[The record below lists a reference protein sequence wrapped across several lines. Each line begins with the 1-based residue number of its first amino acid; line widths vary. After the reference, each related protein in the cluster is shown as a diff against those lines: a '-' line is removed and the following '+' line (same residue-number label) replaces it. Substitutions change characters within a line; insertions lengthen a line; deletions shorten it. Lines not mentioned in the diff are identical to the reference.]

1 MKKIYVAMIVL
12 SSVLIL
18 SSCWKNTEKNE
29 NYEENMAVEV
39 SQEEVDSNAWNEEMM
54 EEQQVLENAEMVK
67 DYPMEK
73 MEDNMME
80 GNLEEEMNDE
90 MKKQNSQDEMSNKQ
104 EEVSV
109 EKIEENMES
118 QETMMNQEENS
129 KESYSEENS
138 MNEEMSEEDKMNMKE
153 EGDNMYWYNQYS
165 EDKLS
170 SSNTNILFF
179 HANWCPSC
187 KVLDDNLTKSE
198 IPKNINILKIDY
210 DSSSDLRKK
219 YWIVIQ
225 HSFVQVDENWNM
237 IKKWVG
243 WNNLE
248 DIVSEI

>member
-39 SQEEVDSNAWNEEMM
+39 SQEEVDANAWNEETM
-54 EEQQVLENAEMVK
+54 EEQQVLENEEMVK
-67 DYPMEK
+67 DSPMEK
-73 MEDNMME
+73 MENNMM
-80 GNLEEEMNDE
+80 GDNLEEKMSNE
-90 MKKQNSQDEMSNKQ
+90 MKKQNSQDEMYKKQ
-104 EEVSV
+104 EESSV
-109 EKIEENMES
+109 EKIEENIELEDAM
-118 QETMMNQEENS
+118 TNEEEQN
-129 KESYSEENS
+129 KEASSEENS
-138 MNEEMSEEDKMNMKE
+138 MDKEMSEEDKMNMRE
-153 EGDNMYWYNQYS
+153 EGDNIYWYNQYS

-179 HANWCPSC
+179 HATWCPSC
-187 KVLDDNLTKSE
+187 KVLDDNLTTSE
-198 IPKNINILKIDY
+198 IPKNINILKVDY
-210 DSSSDLRKK
+210 DNSSDLRKK